1 MEQPSA
7 KEIKM
12 FILFLGAPNP
22 TLAKWTNPSVEIG
35 YCTSVGW
42 GSRGIGKDDGL
53 EREGGSYLVGVQ
65 EATGQNHPD

>member
-12 FILFLGAPNP
+12 FIWFLGALNPN
-22 TLAKWTNPSVEIG
+22 LAEWINPSVERG

-42 GSRGIGKDDGL
+42 GSRGIGKEDGL
-53 EREGGSYLVGVQ
+53 ERERGNYLVG
-65 EATGQNHPD
+65 A